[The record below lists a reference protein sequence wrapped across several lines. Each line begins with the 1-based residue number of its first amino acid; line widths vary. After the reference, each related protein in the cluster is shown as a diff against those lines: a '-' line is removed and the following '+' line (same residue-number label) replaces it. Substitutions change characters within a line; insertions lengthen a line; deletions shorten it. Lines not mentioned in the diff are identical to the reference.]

1 MNSGTKIRASELFGG
16 METRRASLS
25 GGEEKKR
32 IVRLISHF
40 ALHYYNIRFSV

>member
-40 ALHYYNIRFSV
+40 ALHYHNIRFSV